1 MEENNEKKSPIER
14 IPERKRH
21 ILTREDRS
29 KGGTNSSEG
38 KRERRKMKELINLA
52 FSDIVKDENGEA
64 LNRKLM
70 TAINLVKKASE
81 GDLKAIELAL
91 KVNGEYENKVD
102 ISAGKSLLKISLG
115 DDVLKVEDPKEDNDD
130 EE

>member
-1 MEENNEKKSPIER
+1 MEENKSHLDR
-14 IPERKRH
+14 IPENKRH
-21 ILTREDRS
+21 LLTNEDRS
-29 KGGTNSSEG
+29 KGGKNSSQG

-52 FSDIVKDENGEA
+52 FSGVVKDENGED

-102 ISAGKSLLKISLG
+102 ISASKSLLRISLG
-115 DDVLKVEDPKEDNDD
+115 DNVLKVDD
-130 EE
+130 EEDKEDEEGEE